1 MAMREVAEPGRG
13 LMAESRS
20 SLFGLPPPRTT
31 QAAGL
36 LGVLPASG
44 QGACRLGK
52 ATHPL
57 PRSFYVVTH
66 STNIYFA
73 PIMCQ
78 ELCYM

>member
-1 MAMREVAEPGRG
+1 MREGKLAMREVAEPGRG

-36 LGVLPASG
+36 W
-44 QGACRLGK
+44 GACRLGK
-52 ATHPL
+52 ATHPSS
-57 PRSFYVVTH
+57 RSFYVVTR
-66 STNIYFA
+66 STNIYCA
-73 PIMCQ
+73 PTMCQ